1 MSVCS
6 RLVSAAL
13 ALVALIG
20 CTAPEESAAR
30 WEKYGAQG
38 NALPVQ
44 DGPWACVHDHDTGL
58 LWEAKSD
65 NEGMYYAGSTYYWK
79 MEAPVYDGGCMLKP
93 GQSSACD
100 IDMLIEHM
108 RSTRRCGR
116 DDWRLPR
123 MAELETLLY
132 DTGFPGN
139 ARTVTGFFP
148 HGGRAAF
155 WTADTG
161 TDQRGR
167 NAAMVLDFGSSE
179 KQWLPLDQV
188 ARVRLVSGP

>member
-1 MSVCS
+1 MSVHC
-6 RLVSAAL
+6 RLVAASL
-13 ALVALIG
+13 ALSVLIG
-20 CTAPEESAAR
+20 CSASEEPITR
-30 WEKYGAQG
+30 WEKYDLQG

-44 DGPWACVHDHDTGL
+44 DGPWACVHDHHTGL
-58 LWEAKSD
+58 RWEAKSD
-65 NEGMYYAGSTYYWK
+65 NEGMSYAGSTYYWK
-79 MEAPVYDGGCMLKP
+79 MEAPVYDGGCMLQP

-100 IDMLIEHM
+100 IDMLIDHL
-108 RSTRRCGR
+108 RRTRRCGR

-123 MAELETLLY
+123 VAELETLLY
-132 DTGFPGN
+132 DTGFPGH
-139 ARTVTGFFP
+139 ARTVIGFFP

-167 NAAMVLDFGSSE
+167 DAAMMLHFGTGE